1 MGPKPDGSIPEGA
14 KEVLLEMGK
23 WLDVNGEAIYETTPW
38 MIAGEGPT
46 NLGAAGEI
54 GFNES
59 GIVYTKEDVR
69 FTVNG
74 DNLYATFL
82 DWPGEKAVITALK
95 GDDPMEG
102 EEEEEEID
110 YENIPSIE
118 GKTMKVEHEEGVFTL
133 VFGKENEGMISGG
146 DLDGETEFFYEQEY
160 EEIWIEIESIDEDFE
175 VIYDGEKLSISE
187 GEESPEYAGFYKEEI
202 KRISLLGDGKDLEWA
217 LTRGGLV
224 VEMPD
229 EKPCDHAYVIKIE
242 RYHHPKLK

>member
-1 MGPKPDGSIPEGA
+1 
-14 KEVLLEMGK
+14 MGK

-46 NLGAAGEI
+46 NLGEVEEL

-59 GIVYTKEDVR
+59 GLVYTKEDIR

-82 DWPGEKAVITALK
+82 DWPGEKAIITALK
-95 GDDPMEG
+95 GDDPMPG
-102 EEEEEEID
+102 EEQEEDEKVLGAFAD
-110 YENIPSIE
+110 IPSID
-118 GKTMKVEHEEGVFTL
+118 GKTLEIDFDEDIYTL
-133 VFGKENEGMISGG
+133 VFREDNKGTISGG
-146 DLDGETEFFYEQEY
+146 DLDEGMEFFYEQED
-160 EEIWIEIESIDEDFE
+160 EEIWVEFEEDEFE
-175 VIYDGEKLSISE
+175 AIYDGEKLTISE
-187 GEESPEYAGFYKEEI
+187 GEDAPEYAGFYKEEI
-202 KRISLLGDGKDLEWA
+202 KRISLLGDGKDLNWA

-224 VEMPD
+224 IEMPD